1 MRILL
6 SPIAFA
12 RETFSASVKPSAGD
26 AAEFQL
32 SFTCI
37 DRRTDFSATPTRDSY
52 RAIAANG
59 FVPL

>member
-1 MRILL
+1 MRIFL

-32 SFTCI
+32 SFYI
-37 DRRTDFSATPTRDSY
+37 YVVSDATH
-52 RAIAANG
+52 
-59 FVPL
+59 

>member
-37 DRRTDFSATPTRDSY
+37 VDRRTDFS
-52 RAIAANG
+52 G
-59 FVPL
+59 G